1 VDAVS
6 PILID
11 RAREPQGLR
20 QMITLSLIV
29 HAVGTA
35 GLLFL
40 PSPQAHDTAPE
51 SVMTISLSGTMGERH
66 GGMTTIAGRTAEAA
80 PEAKPAP
87 AQAVAKLPEMVLPT
101 ITKNPVAPPKPVKQA
116 PDDAHAKAVPK
127 AAEASSGDARIE
139 TAGRTTGFGL
149 TKGGGGGASGY
160 LDVANFCCPEYL
172 STMIQLIQ
180 RNWNGRQDVA
190 GQTMMKFTIQRDGR
204 LTDVQMEQSS
214 GYFALDQTAQRALLT
229 TRQLPPLPPA
239 FSEPVLTVHLN
250 FKYEH

>member
-40 PSPQAHDTAPE
+40 PSPQARDTAPE
-51 SVMTISLSGTMGERH
+51 SVMTISLSGTPGERH
-66 GGMTTIAGRTAEAA
+66 GGMTSIAGRTAEAA

-87 AQAVAKLPEMVLPT
+87 TQAVAKVPEMVLPT
-101 ITKNPVAPPKPVKQA
+101 ITKKPVAPPKPVKQA

-127 AAEASSGDARIE
+127 AAEASKGDARIE
-139 TAGRTTGFGL
+139 TGAHTLGFGL
-149 TKGGGGGASGY
+149 TTGGGGGTSGY
-160 LDVANFCCPEYL
+160 LDVANFCCPDYL
-172 STMIQLIQ
+172 STMTQLVQ
-180 RNWNGRQDVA
+180 RNWSANQNVA
-190 GQTMMKFTIQRDGR
+190 GRTVIKFTVQRDGR
-204 LTDVQMEQSS
+204 LTDVQIQETS
-214 GYFALDQTAQRALLT
+214 GYFALDQTAQRAVLL
-229 TRQLPPLPPA
+229 TRQLPPLPAAFTEPA
-239 FSEPVLTVHLN
+239 LTVHLT
-250 FKYEH
+250 FDFH